1 LGDKIKNN
9 VIGEACSIYGRQ
21 ERCIQGFGGENVRER
36 NHLGDLGVDGRIIVE
51 WILKKVGWG
60 GMHWIELTQD
70 RGRWRALVE
79 AAMNFRMA

>member
-1 LGDKIKNN
+1 
-9 VIGEACSIYGRQ
+9 VIGGACSKYGRQ

-36 NHLGDLGVDGRIIVE
+36 KQLGDLGVDGRIIIE

-70 RGRWRALVE
+70 RGRWRALVPDGVKC
-79 AAMNFRMA
+79 RPHLD